1 MQALVTGATSG
12 MGLEYC
18 RQLAQRGHHLVMV
31 SNQRELLNTLPAQ
44 LSQQYNVRAIGR
56 YQDLAAPDAAQQ
68 LYDWCRQQ
76 GLQIDILINN
86 AGMFYFHELTPDYAD
101 RSEAMLALHMLT
113 PTRLCALFGEE
124 MKRRHQGYILN
135 VSSLTAQIPAPG
147 ITLYAATKAY
157 LKSYSKSLYFEMRP
171 YGVGVTTVL
180 PAAVATPLYNLNPKT
195 QTFLS
200 HLGIIRSPQWLV
212 RRALRGMF
220 RHRHYVKPG
229 AMNYLVPLLV
239 KLLPNRLET
248 HIWQKLKLKQSSI
261 QTIKQ

>member
-31 SNQRELLNTLPAQ
+31 SNQRELLDTLPAQ
-44 LSQQYNVRAIGR
+44 LSQQYNVRAIGL
-56 YQDLAAPDAAQQ
+56 YQDLAAPNAAQQ
-68 LYDWCRQQ
+68 LYDWCCQQ

-101 RSEAMLALHMLT
+101 RSEAMLALHILT

-212 RRALRGMF
+212 HRALRGMF

-248 HIWQKLKLKQSSI
+248 HIWKKLNIKQSSI

>member
-1 MQALVTGATSG
+1 MLALVTGATSG

-31 SNQRELLNTLPAQ
+31 SNQRELLDTLPAQ
-44 LSQQYNVRAIGR
+44 LSQQYNVRATGR
-56 YQDLAAPDAAQQ
+56 YQDLAAPDAAQR
-68 LYDWCRQQ
+68 LYDYCRQQ
-76 GLQIDILINN
+76 GLQVDILVNN
-86 AGMFYFHELTPDYAD
+86 AGMFFFHELTPDYAD

-113 PTRLCALFGEE
+113 PTRLCALFGED
-124 MKRRHQGYILN
+124 MKRRRRGYILN

-180 PAAVATPLYNLNPKT
+180 PAAVATPLYRLNPKT
-195 QTFLS
+195 QTLLTR
-200 HLGIIRSPQWLV
+200 LGIIRTPQWLV

-220 RHRHYVKPG
+220 RRRHYVKPG
-229 AMNYLVPLLV
+229 IMNYLVPPLV

-248 HIWQKLKLKQSSI
+248 RIWQKLKLKQSSI
-261 QTIKQ
+261 QTSKQ

>member
-1 MQALVTGATSG
+1 MLALVTGATSG

-18 RQLAQRGHHLVMV
+18 RQLALRGHNLVMV
-31 SNQRELLNTLPAQ
+31 SNQQELLDILPTQ
-44 LSQQYNVRAIGR
+44 LSQQYGINAIGR
-56 YQDLAAPDAAQQ
+56 YQDLATPDAARQ
-68 LYDWCRQQ
+68 LYDWCCQQ
-76 GLQIDILINN
+76 GLKIDILINN
-86 AGMFYFHELTPDYAD
+86 AGMFFFHELAPDYAD
-101 RSEAMLALHMLT
+101 RSEAMLALHVLT
-113 PTRLCALFGEE
+113 PTRLCALFGED
-124 MKRRHQGYILN
+124 MKLRRQGYILN

-195 QTFLS
+195 QSLLIRF
-200 HLGIIRSPQWLV
+200 GIIRSPQWLV

-229 AMNYLVPLLV
+229 IMNYLVPILV

-248 HIWQKLKLKQSSI
+248 HIWQKLKLKQSNI
-261 QTIKQ
+261 HTIKQ

>member
-31 SNQRELLNTLPAQ
+31 SNQRELLDTLPAQ

>member
-44 LSQQYNVRAIGR
+44 LSQQYNVRAIGL

-200 HLGIIRSPQWLV
+200 HLGIIRSPHWLV

-239 KLLPNRLET
+239 KLLPNRFET

>member
-18 RQLAQRGHHLVMV
+18 HQLAVMGHDLILV
-31 SNQRELLNTLPAQ
+31 SNQQDLLDTLPQQ
-44 LSQQYNVRAIGR
+44 LSNQYNIRAFGH
-56 YQDLAAPDAAQQ
+56 YQDLALPDAALQ
-68 LYDWCRQQ
+68 LYDWCAQEA
-76 GLQIDILINN
+76 LQVDILINN
-86 AGMFYFHELTPDYAD
+86 AGMFFFHELTPDYAD
-101 RSEAMLALHMLT
+101 RSEAMLALHVLT
-113 PTRLCALFGEE
+113 PTRLCALFGEN
-124 MKRRHQGYILN
+124 MKRRRQGYILN

-180 PAAVATPLYNLNPKT
+180 PAAVATPLYTLNPKT
-195 QTFLS
+195 QSLLTR
-200 HLGIIRSPQWLV
+200 LGIIRTPQWLV

-220 RHRHYVKPG
+220 HHRHYVKPG

-248 HIWQKLKLKQSSI
+248 RIWQKLTKQMAAKS
-261 QTIKQ
+261 

>member
-31 SNQRELLNTLPAQ
+31 SNQRELLDTLPAQ
-44 LSQQYNVRAIGR
+44 LSQQYNVRAIGL

>member
-31 SNQRELLNTLPAQ
+31 SNQRELLDTLPAQ

-239 KLLPNRLET
+239 KLLPNHLET
-248 HIWQKLKLKQSSI
+248 HIWKKLKLKQSSI

>member
-1 MQALVTGATSG
+1 
-12 MGLEYC
+12 
-18 RQLAQRGHHLVMV
+18 
-31 SNQRELLNTLPAQ
+31 
-44 LSQQYNVRAIGR
+44 
-56 YQDLAAPDAAQQ
+56 
-68 LYDWCRQQ
+68 
-76 GLQIDILINN
+76 
-86 AGMFYFHELTPDYAD
+86 MFYFHELTPDYAD

>member
-18 RQLAQRGHHLVMV
+18 HQLAAMGHDLILV
-31 SNQRELLNTLPAQ
+31 SNQQDLLDTLPKQ
-44 LSQQYNVRAIGR
+44 LSNQYGINAIGR
-56 YQDLAAPDAAQQ
+56 YQDLASPDAAQQ
-68 LYDWCRQQ
+68 LYDWCAQEA
-76 GLQIDILINN
+76 LQVDILINN
-86 AGMFYFHELTPDYAD
+86 AGMFFFHELTPDYAD
-101 RSEAMLALHMLT
+101 RSEAMLALHVLT
-113 PTRLCALFGEE
+113 PTRLCALFGEN
-124 MKRRHQGYILN
+124 MKRRRQGYILN

-180 PAAVATPLYNLNPKT
+180 PAAVATPLYNLKPKT
-195 QTFLS
+195 QSLLTRF
-200 HLGIIRSPQWLV
+200 GIIRTPQWLV

-220 RHRHYVKPG
+220 HHRHYVKPG
-229 AMNYLVPLLV
+229 AMNYIVPLLV

-248 HIWQKLKLKQSSI
+248 RIWQKLTKQMAAKS
-261 QTIKQ
+261 

>member
-18 RQLAQRGHHLVMV
+18 RQLAQRGHNLVMV
-31 SNQRELLNTLPAQ
+31 SNQQELLDTLP
-44 LSQQYNVRAIGR
+44 SQISRQYNVHVTPR
-56 YQDLAAPDAAQQ
+56 YQDLAAPAAAQQ
-68 LYDWCRQQ
+68 LYDWCCVE

-86 AGMFYFHELTPDYAD
+86 AGMFFFHELTPDYAD
-101 RSEAMLALHMLT
+101 RAEAMLSLHMLT
-113 PTRLCALFGEE
+113 PTRLCLLFGEQ
-124 MKRRHQGYILN
+124 MKRRRHGYIVN

-147 ITLYAATKAY
+147 ITIYAATKAY

-180 PAAVATPLYNLNPKT
+180 PAAIATPLYSIKPAT
-195 QTFLS
+195 LS
-200 HLGIIRSPQWLV
+200 RLTRLGIVRTPQWMV

-220 RHRHYVKPG
+220 RKRHYVKPG
-229 AMNYLVPLLV
+229 LMNYLVPILI

-248 HIWQKLKLKQSSI
+248 RIWQRL
-261 QTIKQ
+261 TVNR

>member
-1 MQALVTGATSG
+1 MLALVTGATSG

-18 RQLAQRGHHLVMV
+18 RQLALRGHNLVMV
-31 SNQRELLNTLPAQ
+31 SNQQELLDILPTQ
-44 LSQQYNVRAIGR
+44 LSQQYGINAIGR
-56 YQDLAAPDAAQQ
+56 YQDLATPDAARQ
-68 LYDWCRQQ
+68 LYDWCCQQ
-76 GLQIDILINN
+76 GLKIDILINN
-86 AGMFYFHELTPDYAD
+86 AGMFFFHELTPDYAD
-101 RSEAMLALHMLT
+101 RSEAMLALHVLT
-113 PTRLCALFGEE
+113 PTRLCALFGED
-124 MKRRHQGYILN
+124 MKLRRQGYILN

-195 QTFLS
+195 QSLLIRF
-200 HLGIIRSPQWLV
+200 GIIRSPQWLV

-229 AMNYLVPLLV
+229 IMNYLVPILV

-248 HIWQKLKLKQSSI
+248 HIWQKLKLKQSNI
-261 QTIKQ
+261 HTIKQ

>member
-31 SNQRELLNTLPAQ
+31 SNQRELLDTLPAQ

-56 YQDLAAPDAAQQ
+56 YQDLAAPNAAQQ

-180 PAAVATPLYNLNPKT
+180 PAAVATPLYNLNPKA

-248 HIWQKLKLKQSSI
+248 HIWKKLKLKQSSI

>member
-31 SNQRELLNTLPAQ
+31 SNQRELLDTLPAQ
-44 LSQQYNVRAIGR
+44 LSQQYNVRAIGL
-56 YQDLAAPDAAQQ
+56 YQDLAAPNAAQQ